1 MKEEFD
7 SPMGYLHRVSK
18 LGAFVVSIAHRGG
31 ERVMWGWKGGLRGAA
46 AQSEI
51 SEHSEGLADARLW
64 LGVSAA

>member
-1 MKEEFD
+1 
-7 SPMGYLHRVSK
+7 MGYLHRVSK

-51 SEHSEGLADARLW
+51 SEHSEGL
-64 LGVSAA
+64 GVSAV